1 MATVQRTLQRSE
13 LRILAILGVP
23 TFALALAIT
32 TVSTYLPVL
41 AEDFSD
47 SSIVIGLLIGG
58 EGLIALWLPLVVGS
72 WSDRL
77 RTPLGSRLPF
87 ILAATPVLVVAL
99 ALLGFVDSIAAAAVV
114 VAVFFVGY
122 FVAYEPYRALYPDLV
137 DADIAGRAQSSQAI
151 FRGLGTFLAL
161 VGGGLLISV
170 SDPLPF
176 LAAALIVGGSM
187 GAFCVAGVRHRRR
200 ERAAVQEEAV
210 GEVVRRVADLVRGNG
225 ELQAF
230 LVANALWELALA
242 ALKTFVV
249 LYVTK
254 TLGLSLASSS
264 LAVGVAAT
272 FVLVGALVS
281 GTIGDSLGRARVMRA
296 ALVVYGLGL
305 MIPFVSTVPWVV
317 ALAAPLVAFGGGVTM
332 SLPYALLMP
341 MMPRGAHGAVTGL
354 YSLSR
359 GVGISLGAA
368 AGRRRHPGGGR
379 GLPLDV
385 ARVRRGDPHL
395 HPGDGPAA
403 RRAIVPTDWPISQ

>member
-87 ILAATPVLVVAL
+87 ILAATPALVVAL

-137 DADIAGRAQSSQAI
+137 DAEIAGRAQSSQAI

-176 LAAALIVGGSM
+176 LAAALIVGRSM

-200 ERAAVQEEAV
+200 ERPAVQEEAV
-210 GEVVRRVADLVRGNG
+210 GEVVRRVADLVRGNR

-230 LVANALWELALA
+230 LVANALWELALS

-254 TLGLSLASSS
+254 TLGLSLAGSS

-359 GVGISLGAA
+359 GVGISLGPLLAGVAIQA
-368 AGRRRHPGGGR
+368 AGEDYRWTWLVCGAAILVSIPVMA
-379 GLPLDV
+379 PLRDE
-385 ARVRRGDPHL
+385 R
-395 HPGDGPAA
+395 
-403 RRAIVPTDWPISQ
+403 

>member
-58 EGLIALWLPLVVGS
+58 EGLIALWLPLVIGS

-87 ILAATPVLVVAL
+87 ILAATPALVVAL
-99 ALLGFVDSIAAAAVV
+99 ALLGFVDSIAEAAVV

-137 DADIAGRAQSSQAI
+137 DTEIAGRAQSSQAI
-151 FRGLGTFLAL
+151 FRGFGTFLAL
-161 VGGGLLISV
+161 VGGGLLISI

-176 LAAALIVGGSM
+176 LAAALIVGLSM
-187 GAFCVAGVRHRRR
+187 GAFCIAGVRHRRR
-200 ERAAVQEEAV
+200 ERAAVHEEAV
-210 GEVVRRVADLVRGNG
+210 GEVVRRVADLVRGNR

-254 TLGLSLASSS
+254 TLGLSLAGSS

-359 GVGISLGAA
+359 GVGISLGPLLAGVAIQA
-368 AGRRRHPGGGR
+368 AGEDYRWTWLVCGAAILISIPVMA
-379 GLPLDV
+379 PLRDD
-385 ARVRRGDPHL
+385 R
-395 HPGDGPAA
+395 
-403 RRAIVPTDWPISQ
+403 

>member
-1 MATVQRTLQRSE
+1 MATVPRTLQRSE

-41 AEDFSD
+41 AEAFSD

-87 ILAATPVLVVAL
+87 ILAATPALVVAL
-99 ALLGFVDSIAAAAVV
+99 AVLGFVDSIAEAAIV

-137 DADIAGRAQSSQAI
+137 DAEIAGRAQSSQAI

-161 VGGGLLISV
+161 VGGGLLISI

-176 LAAALIVGGSM
+176 LAAALIVGLSM
-187 GAFCVAGVRHRRR
+187 GAFCIAGVRHRRR

-210 GEVVRRVADLVRGNG
+210 GAVVRRVADLVRGNR

-242 ALKTFVV
+242 ALKTFVI

-254 TLGLSLASSS
+254 TLGLSLAGSS

-281 GTIGDSLGRARVMRA
+281 GTIGDSIGRARVMRA

-305 MIPFVSTVPWVV
+305 MIPFVSTVTWVV

-359 GVGISLGAA
+359 GVGISLGPLLAGVAIQA
-368 AGRRRHPGGGR
+368 AGEDYRWMWLVCGAAILISIPVMA
-379 GLPLDV
+379 PLRDD
-385 ARVRRGDPHL
+385 R
-395 HPGDGPAA
+395 
-403 RRAIVPTDWPISQ
+403 

>member
-47 SSIVIGLLIGG
+47 STIVIGLLIGG

-87 ILAATPVLVVAL
+87 ILAATPGLVLAL
-99 ALLGFVDSIAAAAVV
+99 AVLGFVDSIAAAAVV
-114 VAVFFVGY
+114 VAVFFVAY

-137 DADIAGRAQSSQAI
+137 DDEIAGRAQSSQAI
-151 FRGLGTFLAL
+151 FRGVGTFLAL
-161 VGGGLLISV
+161 VGGGLLISI

-176 LAAALIVGGSM
+176 LAAALIVGLTM
-187 GAFCVAGVRHRRR
+187 GAFCVAGVRYRRR
-200 ERAAVQEEAV
+200 ERPAHEEAV
-210 GEVVRRVADLVRGNG
+210 GEVVRRVADLVRGRRD
-225 ELQAF
+225 LKAF
-230 LVANALWELALA
+230 LVANALWELALS

-254 TLGLSLASSS
+254 TLGLSLAGSS
-264 LAVGVAAT
+264 LAIGVAAT
-272 FVLVGALVS
+272 VVLVGALVS
-281 GTIGDSLGRARVMRA
+281 GKLGDSLGRARVMRV
-296 ALVVYGLGL
+296 ALLVYGLGL

-359 GVGISLGAA
+359 GVGTSLGPLLAGVAIQA
-368 AGRRRHPGGGR
+368 AGEDYRWTWLVCGAAILVSIPVMG
-379 GLPLDV
+379 PLRDS
-385 ARVRRGDPHL
+385 R
-395 HPGDGPAA
+395 
-403 RRAIVPTDWPISQ
+403 

>member
-87 ILAATPVLVVAL
+87 ILAATPALVVAL
-99 ALLGFVDSIAAAAVV
+99 AVLGFVDSIGAAAIV

-137 DADIAGRAQSSQAI
+137 QDDIAGRAQSSQAI

-176 LAAALIVGGSM
+176 LAAAVIVALSM
-187 GAFCVAGVRHRRR
+187 GSFCVAGVRHRRR
-200 ERAAVQEEAV
+200 ERPVQEEPV
-210 GEVVRRVADLVRGNG
+210 GQVVRRVADLVRGNR

-230 LVANALWELALA
+230 LVANALWELALS

-254 TLGLSLASSS
+254 TLGLSLAGSS

-272 FVLVGALVS
+272 VVLAGALVS
-281 GTIGDSLGRARVMRA
+281 GKLGDSLGRTRVMRA
-296 ALVVYGLGL
+296 ALVAYGLGL

-359 GVGISLGAA
+359 GVGTSLGPLLAGVAIQA
-368 AGRRRHPGGGR
+368 AGEDYRWTWLVCGAAILVSIPIMA
-379 GLPLDV
+379 PLRDE
-385 ARVRRGDPHL
+385 R
-395 HPGDGPAA
+395 
-403 RRAIVPTDWPISQ
+403 

>member
-13 LRILAILGVP
+13 LRVLAILGVP

-41 AEDFSD
+41 AGDFSN

-87 ILAATPVLVVAL
+87 ILAATPALVLAL
-99 ALLGFVDSIAAAAVV
+99 AVLGFVQSIAQAAIV
-114 VAVFFVGY
+114 VAVFFVAY

-137 DADIAGRAQSSQAI
+137 DQEIAGRAQSSQAI

-176 LAAALIVGGSM
+176 LAAALIVGLSM

-200 ERAAVQEEAV
+200 ERPVQEEAV
-210 GEVVRRVADLVRGNG
+210 GEVVRHVADLVRGRRD
-225 ELQAF
+225 LQAF
-230 LVANALWELALA
+230 LVANALWELALS

-254 TLGLSLASSS
+254 TLGLSLAGSS
-264 LAVGVAAT
+264 LAIGVAAT
-272 FVLVGALVS
+272 VVLVGALVS
-281 GTIGDSLGRARVMRA
+281 GKIGDNLGRARVMRV
-296 ALVVYGLGL
+296 ALLVYGLGL

-359 GVGISLGAA
+359 GVGTSLGPLLAGVAIEA
-368 AGRRRHPGGGR
+368 AGEDYRWTWLVCGAAILVSIPVMA
-379 GLPLDV
+379 PLRDD
-385 ARVRRGDPHL
+385 R
-395 HPGDGPAA
+395 
-403 RRAIVPTDWPISQ
+403 

>member
-1 MATVQRTLQRSE
+1 MATVPRTLQRSE

-41 AEDFSD
+41 AEAFSD

-87 ILAATPVLVVAL
+87 ILAATPALVVAL
-99 ALLGFVDSIAAAAVV
+99 AVLGFVDSIAEAAIV

-137 DADIAGRAQSSQAI
+137 DAEIAGRAQSSQAI

-210 GEVVRRVADLVRGNG
+210 GEVVRRVADLVRGNR

-242 ALKTFVV
+242 ALKTFVI

-254 TLGLSLASSS
+254 TLGLSLAGSS

-281 GTIGDSLGRARVMRA
+281 GTIGDSIGRARVMRA

-305 MIPFVSTVPWVV
+305 MIPFVSTVTWVV

-359 GVGISLGAA
+359 GVGISLGPLLAGVAIQA
-368 AGRRRHPGGGR
+368 AGEDYRWMWLVCGAAILISIPVMA
-379 GLPLDV
+379 PLRDD
-385 ARVRRGDPHL
+385 R
-395 HPGDGPAA
+395 
-403 RRAIVPTDWPISQ
+403 

>member
-1 MATVQRTLQRSE
+1 MATAQRSLHRGE

-41 AEDFSD
+41 AEDFSK
-47 SSIVIGLLIGG
+47 SSIVVGLLIGG
-58 EGLIALWLPLVVGS
+58 EGLLALWLPLVVGA

-87 ILAATPVLVVAL
+87 ILAASPVLVAAL
-99 ALLGFVDSIAAAAVV
+99 ALIGFVNTIAEAAVAAA
-114 VAVFFVGY
+114 FFFAAY

-137 DADIAGRAQSSQAI
+137 DDEIAGRAQSSQAI

-161 VGGGLLISV
+161 VGGGLLISI
-170 SDPLPF
+170 SSPLPF
-176 LAAALIVGGSM
+176 LTAAAIVAVTM
-187 GAFCVAGVRHRRR
+187 GLFCNAGVRYRRR
-200 ERAAVQEEAV
+200 EQPVHDEEAIT
-210 GEVVRRVADLVRGNG
+210 EVVRNIGGIVRGNRA
-225 ELQAF
+225 LQAF
-230 LVANALWELALA
+230 LAANALWELALS

-254 TLGLSLASSS
+254 TLGLSLADSS
-264 LAVGVAAT
+264 LAIGAGAT
-272 FVLVGALVS
+272 VVLAGALVS
-281 GTIGDSLGRARVMRA
+281 GKLGDAIGRARVMRA
-296 ALVVYGLGL
+296 SLLVYGVGL
-305 MIPFVSTVPWVV
+305 FIPFVSTAPWVV

-359 GVGISLGAA
+359 GLRTSLGPLLAGVAIEVAGDDYRWMWLVCAA
-368 AGRRRHPGGGR
+368 AILVSIPTMAPLRDRH
-379 GLPLDV
+379 
-385 ARVRRGDPHL
+385 
-395 HPGDGPAA
+395 
-403 RRAIVPTDWPISQ
+403 

>member
-87 ILAATPVLVVAL
+87 ILAATPGLVVAL
-99 ALLGFVDSIAAAAVV
+99 AVLGFVDSIAAAAIV
-114 VAVFFVGY
+114 VAVFFVAY

-137 DADIAGRAQSSQAI
+137 DDEIAGRAQSSQAI

-161 VGGGLLISV
+161 VGGGLLISI

-176 LAAALIVGGSM
+176 LAAALVVGLTM
-187 GAFCVAGVRHRRR
+187 GAFCVAGVRYRRR
-200 ERAAVQEEAV
+200 ERPVHEEAV
-210 GEVVRRVADLVRGNG
+210 GEVVRRVADLVRGRRD
-225 ELQAF
+225 LHAF
-230 LVANALWELALA
+230 LVANALWELALS

-249 LYVTK
+249 LYVTE
-254 TLGLSLASSS
+254 TLGLSLAGSS
-264 LAVGVAAT
+264 LAIGVAAT
-272 FVLVGALVS
+272 VVLVGALVS
-281 GTIGDSLGRARVMRA
+281 GKLGDSLGRARDARRARRLRARPAGPVRQHRPVGRGARGAARRLRRRRDDVA
-296 ALVVYGLGL
+296 ALRPAHADDAARRPRRRHRPVLAQ
-305 MIPFVSTVPWVV
+305 PRRRDV
-317 ALAAPLVAFGGGVTM
+317 AGP
-332 SLPYALLMP
+332 AL
-341 MMPRGAHGAVTGL
+341 
-354 YSLSR
+354 
-359 GVGISLGAA
+359 
-368 AGRRRHPGGGR
+368 GRRRHPGGGR
-379 GLPLDV
+379 GLPLDL
-385 ARVRRGDPHL
+385 ARVRRGDPRL
-395 HPGDGPAA
+395 DPGHGPAA
-403 RRAIVPTDWPISQ
+403 RGPVVPTDWPVSQ

>member
-87 ILAATPVLVVAL
+87 ILAATPALVVAL
-99 ALLGFVDSIAAAAVV
+99 AVLGFVDSIAAAAVV
-114 VAVFFVGY
+114 VAVFFVAY

-137 DADIAGRAQSSQAI
+137 DDEIAGRAQSSQAI

-161 VGGGLLISV
+161 VGGGLLISI

-176 LAAALIVGGSM
+176 LATALIVGLTM
-187 GAFCVAGVRHRRR
+187 GAFCVAGVR
-200 ERAAVQEEAV
+200 
-210 GEVVRRVADLVRGNG
+210 
-225 ELQAF
+225 
-230 LVANALWELALA
+230 
-242 ALKTFVV
+242 
-249 LYVTK
+249 YVTK
-254 TLGLSLASSS
+254 TLGLSLAGSS
-264 LAVGVAAT
+264 LAIGVAASV
-272 FVLVGALVS
+272 VLVGAVVS
-281 GTIGDSLGRARVMRA
+281 GKIGDNLGRARVMRV

-305 MIPFVSTVPWVV
+305 LIPFASTVPWVV

-359 GVGISLGAA
+359 GVGTSLGPLLAGVAIQA
-368 AGRRRHPGGGR
+368 AGEDYRWTWLVCGAAILVSIPVMA
-379 GLPLDV
+379 PLRDN
-385 ARVRRGDPHL
+385 G
-395 HPGDGPAA
+395 
-403 RRAIVPTDWPISQ
+403 

>member
-13 LRILAILGVP
+13 LRVLAILGVP

-41 AEDFSD
+41 AGEFSD

-87 ILAATPVLVVAL
+87 ILAATPALVVAL
-99 ALLGFVDSIAAAAVV
+99 AVLGFVQSIAQAAIV
-114 VAVFFVGY
+114 VAVFFVAY
-122 FVAYEPYRALYPDLV
+122 FVAYEPYRALYPDIV
-137 DADIAGRAQSSQAI
+137 DHEIAGRAQSSQAI

-176 LAAALIVGGSM
+176 LAAALIVGLSM

-200 ERAAVQEEAV
+200 ERPVQEEAV
-210 GEVVRRVADLVRGNG
+210 GEVVRHVADLVRGRRD
-225 ELQAF
+225 LQAF
-230 LVANALWELALA
+230 LVANALWELALS

-254 TLGLSLASSS
+254 TLGLSLAGSS
-264 LAVGVAAT
+264 LAIGVAAT
-272 FVLVGALVS
+272 VVLVGALVS
-281 GTIGDSLGRARVMRA
+281 GKIGDSLGRARVMRV

-359 GVGISLGAA
+359 GVGTSLGPLLAGVAIEAA
-368 AGRRRHPGGGR
+368 DEDYRWTWLVCGAAILVSIPVMA
-379 GLPLDV
+379 PLRDD
-385 ARVRRGDPHL
+385 R
-395 HPGDGPAA
+395 
-403 RRAIVPTDWPISQ
+403 

>member
-1 MATVQRTLQRSE
+1 MATVQRTLERSE

-23 TFALALAIT
+23 TFALALGIT
-32 TVSTYLPVL
+32 TVSTYLPVM
-41 AEDFSD
+41 AEDFSN

-58 EGLIALWLPLVVGS
+58 EGLVALWLPLVVGS

-87 ILAATPVLVVAL
+87 ILAATPALVVSL
-99 ALLGFVDSIAAAAVV
+99 AVLGFVNTIAEAAIV
-114 VAVFFVGY
+114 VAVFFVAY

-137 DADIAGRAQSSQAI
+137 DDEIAGRAQSSQAI

-161 VGGGLLISV
+161 VGGGLLISIGE
-170 SDPLPF
+170 PLPF
-176 LAAALIVGGSM
+176 LATALIVALSL
-187 GAFCVAGVRHRRR
+187 GAFCVAGVRYRRR
-200 ERAAVQEEAV
+200 ERPVHQEEAM
-210 GEVVRRVADLVRGNG
+210 GEVVRHVADLVRGDRP
-225 ELQAF
+225 LQAF
-230 LVANALWELALA
+230 LVANALWELALS

-254 TLGLSLASSS
+254 TLGLSLAGSS
-264 LAVGVAAT
+264 LAVGVAASV
-272 FVLVGALVS
+272 VLVGALVS
-281 GTIGDSLGRARVMRA
+281 GKLGDSLGRARVMRG

-305 MIPFVSTVPWVV
+305 MIPFVSTTPWIV

-359 GVGISLGAA
+359 GVGTSLGPLLAGVAIQA
-368 AGRRRHPGGGR
+368 AGGDYRWTWLVCGAAILLSIPAMA
-379 GLPLDV
+379 PLRDEQ
-385 ARVRRGDPHL
+385 R
-395 HPGDGPAA
+395 
-403 RRAIVPTDWPISQ
+403 

>member
-1 MATVQRTLQRSE
+1 MNTIAE
-13 LRILAILGVP
+13 AAI
-23 TFALALAIT
+23 
-32 TVSTYLPVL
+32 
-41 AEDFSD
+41 
-47 SSIVIGLLIGG
+47 
-58 EGLIALWLPLVVGS
+58 
-72 WSDRL
+72 
-77 RTPLGSRLPF
+77 
-87 ILAATPVLVVAL
+87 
-99 ALLGFVDSIAAAAVV
+99 V

-137 DADIAGRAQSSQAI
+137 DDEIAGRAQSSQAI

-161 VGGGLLISV
+161 VGGGLLISA

-176 LAAALIVGGSM
+176 LAAALIVGLSM

-254 TLGLSLASSS
+254 TLGLSLAGSS

-272 FVLVGALVS
+272 FVLVGALAS
-281 GTIGDSLGRARVMRA
+281 GKIGDSLGRARVMRV

-359 GVGISLGAA
+359 GVGTSLGPLLAGVAIQA
-368 AGRRRHPGGGR
+368 AGEDYRWTWLVCGAAILVSVPVMA
-379 GLPLDV
+379 PLRDD
-385 ARVRRGDPHL
+385 R
-395 HPGDGPAA
+395 
-403 RRAIVPTDWPISQ
+403 